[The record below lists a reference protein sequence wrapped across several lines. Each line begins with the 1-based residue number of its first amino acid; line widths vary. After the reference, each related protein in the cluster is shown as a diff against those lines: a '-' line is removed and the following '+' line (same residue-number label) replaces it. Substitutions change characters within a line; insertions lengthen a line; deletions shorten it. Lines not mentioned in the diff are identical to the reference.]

1 MGIAMADIV
10 TRGIAIAIGIGIDAS
25 IATAIDVLRRFFEV

>member
-10 TRGIAIAIGIGIDAS
+10 TRGIAIAIGIDAS